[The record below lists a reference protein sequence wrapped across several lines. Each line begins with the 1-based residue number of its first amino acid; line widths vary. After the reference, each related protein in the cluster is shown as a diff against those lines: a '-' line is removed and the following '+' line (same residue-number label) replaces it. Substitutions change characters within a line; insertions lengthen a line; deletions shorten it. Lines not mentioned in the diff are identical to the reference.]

1 MLGVGRDETAT
12 DVPFL
17 LLVSPTARIDT
28 ASLDLASISGR
39 QSARVVIWSIDGSP
53 VQRSRWKIAS
63 PPVADDF
70 RHKVLAAVRSVGPGQ
85 VASYGDIAEQAGFPG
100 SARAVGT
107 LLAASGPEDELPWW
121 RIVTASGR
129 LAPGKEATQARLLA
143 GEGVPLTSGSS
154 PTCPPPRA

>member
-1 MLGVGRDETAT
+1 MGLG
-12 DVPFL
+12 PF
-17 LLVSPTARIDT
+17 
-28 ASLDLASISGR
+28 ASLSPH
-39 QSARVVIWSIDGSP
+39 ID
-53 VQRSRWKIAS
+53 RRLAS

-70 RHKVLAAVRSVGPGQ
+70 RRKVFAAIRSVGAGQ

-107 LLAASGPEDELPWW
+107 LLAASVPEDRLPWW

-143 GEGVPLTSGSS
+143 GEGVPLTGGS
-154 PTCPPPRA
+154 PPRVRLARRQPSDR